1 MTSPAKGK
9 RIAPKHPRASKKPRL
24 TKKKE
29 QRSTMSAR
37 ARAALT
43 RTALGMAELE
53 ARRRDADLSSY
64 SHLPVVTP
72 IGPRKWRG
80 RAVSDGAEEDDDS
93 IDEGSDELDIPPIA
107 KPRKRGGQKGPGKA
121 QVSLVRISTSKLREP
136 KKRAA

>member
-1 MTSPAKGK
+1 M
-9 RIAPKHPRASKKPRL
+9 
-24 TKKKE
+24 
-29 QRSTMSAR
+29 STR
-37 ARAALT
+37 ARAALA

-53 ARRRDADLSSY
+53 ERRCGADLSSY

-80 RAVSDGAEEDDDS
+80 RVVSDGAEEDVDS
-93 IDEGSDELDIPPIA
+93 IDAASDELDIPPVA